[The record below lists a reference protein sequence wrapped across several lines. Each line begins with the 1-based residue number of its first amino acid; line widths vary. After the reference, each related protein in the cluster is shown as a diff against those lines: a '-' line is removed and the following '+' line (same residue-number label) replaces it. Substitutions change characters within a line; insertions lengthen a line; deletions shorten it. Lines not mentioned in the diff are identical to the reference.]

1 MAILPIAKHS
11 HRHRLAFKLLSGQHA
26 KTLRRGGAGLLD
38 YQRVTHN
45 QIFLKVFFRKKIN

>member
-26 KTLRRGGAGLLD
+26 KTLRWGGVGLLD

-45 QIFLKVFFRKKIN
+45 QIFLKVFFVRK